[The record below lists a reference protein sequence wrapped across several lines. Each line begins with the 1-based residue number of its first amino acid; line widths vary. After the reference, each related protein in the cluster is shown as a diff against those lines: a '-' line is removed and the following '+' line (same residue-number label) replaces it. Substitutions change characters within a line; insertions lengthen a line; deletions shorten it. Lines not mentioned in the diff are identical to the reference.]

1 MPPPKKKDDDSD
13 KVSLLILRRRGGHED
28 HGHHGG
34 AWKIAYADFVTA
46 MMAFFLLMWLL
57 NSTNKSD
64 KQGIADFFNKPL
76 SVAMA
81 GGKSV
86 SAADSILNAG
96 GKDLT
101 TSTPAETQHGDD
113 SKKQDAVLVPNAT
126 TQASADSQTS
136 PQASLMPAVA
146 TRDSTSQAEQKD
158 DAQRLSALK
167 ERLDK
172 MIEMNPKLSQFRNQI
187 KIDITT
193 EGLRIQIVDAQNRPM
208 FATGKAVLEP
218 YAKEILDQIGTALND
233 VSNHISI
240 AGHTD
245 SAPYAGGESGYSNW
259 ELSSERAN
267 SARRELGVGGLAEQ
281 KVLQVRGLADAL
293 PLTKAD
299 PAEPSNRRISIVVL
313 NKRTEDAFFRDGGRT
328 DLSSPGQ
335 LPAALG
341 ESKGNAG
348 ASATMTSTGSAS
360 GGGISGAP
368 AKVTSVSTGPAA
380 PAPDKSAANEAASA
394 QAVIAR
400 IKAASGAPGTTA
412 PSGAVAAASTTPVKT
427 SSAGAIA
434 APATAPARE
443 GTGTV
448 ATAPVREGTRP
459 VATASAKDGAGPV
472 ATAPAKDS
480 AKPLATAPAKD
491 NTGPVTTAVFDSQP
505 THAEGNLGR

>member
-1 MPPPKKKDDDSD
+1 MPPPRKKESETA
-13 KVSLLILRRRGGHED
+13 KVSLLILRRRGGQDD
-28 HGHHGG
+28 HPHHGG

-64 KQGIADFFNKPL
+64 KQGIADFFKRPL
-76 SVAMA
+76 AVAMA
-81 GGKSV
+81 SGRSV
-86 SAADSILNAG
+86 SASDSILDGG

-101 TSTPAETQHGDD
+101 TSRPGETRHGDD
-113 SKKQDAVLVPNAT
+113 SKQQNPVLVPNST
-126 TQASADSQTS
+126 TQASADAHTD

-146 TRDSTSQAEQKD
+146 TSQTAAKTQSEQND

-167 ERLDK
+167 TRLDK
-172 MIEMNPKLSQFRNQI
+172 MVEMNPKLAQFRNQI

-218 YAKEILDQIGTALND
+218 YAKEILDEIGTALND

-245 SAPYAGGESGYSNW
+245 SAPYAGAESGYSNW

-267 SARRELGVGGLAEQ
+267 AARRELGVGGLAEQ

-293 PLTKAD
+293 PLNKAN

-335 LPAALG
+335 LPTALG
-341 ESKGNAG
+341 ASKTGVG
-348 ASATMTSTGSAS
+348 AARVP
-360 GGGISGAP
+360 GA
-368 AKVTSVSTGPAA
+368 AKVTP
-380 PAPDKSAANEAASA
+380 
-394 QAVIAR
+394 
-400 IKAASGAPGTTA
+400 
-412 PSGAVAAASTTPVKT
+412 VATPVKT
-427 SSAGAIA
+427 GDAGAI
-434 APATAPARE
+434 TL
-443 GTGTV
+443 
-448 ATAPVREGTRP
+448 
-459 VATASAKDGAGPV
+459 
-472 ATAPAKDS
+472 PAKDS
-480 AKPLATAPAKD
+480 
-491 NTGPVTTAVFDSQP
+491 TGTVTTAVFANPSAR
-505 THAEGNLGR
+505 AEGTAGR

>member
-1 MPPPKKKDDDSD
+1 MPPPKKKEGETD
-13 KVSLLILRRRGGHED
+13 KVSLLILRRRGGHGD
-28 HGHHGG
+28 HPHHGG

-76 SVAMA
+76 AVAMA

-86 SAADSILNAG
+86 SASDSILDGG

-101 TSTPAETQHGDD
+101 TSRPGETRHGDD
-113 SKKQDAVLVPNAT
+113 SKKQNPVLVPNAT
-126 TQASADSQTS
+126 TQTSADAQTD
-136 PQASLMPAVA
+136 PQSSLMPAVA
-146 TRDSTSQAEQKD
+146 TSQSGAKSQSEQAD

-167 ERLDK
+167 ARLDK
-172 MIEMNPKLSQFRNQI
+172 MIEMNPNLAQFRNQI

-245 SAPYAGGESGYSNW
+245 SAPYAGAESGYSNW

-293 PLTKAD
+293 PLNKAD

-341 ESKGNAG
+341 ETNTNAG
-348 ASATMTSTGSAS
+348 TSTSMAATSGPAHGAGGSV
-360 GGGISGAP
+360 GSGA
-368 AKVTSVSTGPAA
+368 KVAALPTAPAA
-380 PAPDKSAANEAASA
+380 PGADRSATNDGVSP
-394 QAVIAR
+394 QAVVAR
-400 IKAASGAPGTTA
+400 IKSEVGAAGVPGTT
-412 PSGAVAAASTTPVKT
+412 PAAPVKT
-427 SSAGAIA
+427 SAA
-434 APATAPARE
+434 APVK
-443 GTGTV
+443 TV
-448 ATAPVREGTRP
+448 ATGSITL
-459 VATASAKDGAGPV
+459 
-472 ATAPAKDS
+472 PAKDS
-480 AKPLATAPAKD
+480 A
-491 NTGPVTTAVFDSQP
+491 GPVTTAVFANQP
-505 THAEGNLGR
+505 THAEGAIGH

>member
-1 MPPPKKKDDDSD
+1 MPAPKKKDGETD
-13 KVSLLILRRRGGHED
+13 KVSLLILRRRGGHDD
-28 HGHHGG
+28 HPHHGG

-86 SAADSILNAG
+86 SAADSILDGG

-101 TSTPAETQHGDD
+101 TSRPGETRHGDD
-113 SKKQDAVLVPNAT
+113 SKQQNPVLVPNAT
-126 TQASADSQTS
+126 TQASADAQTD

-146 TRDSTSQAEQKD
+146 TSQTAAKSQTEQND

-167 ERLDK
+167 ARLDE

-218 YAKEILDQIGTALND
+218 YAKEILDQIGIALND

-245 SAPYAGGESGYSNW
+245 SAPYVGAESGYSNW

-293 PLTKAD
+293 PLNKAD

-341 ESKGNAG
+341 ESKTNGGASIPMATTRGSGGGAAVVARIQAAAG
-348 ASATMTSTGSAS
+348 ASGVPGTA
-360 GGGISGAP
+360 
-368 AKVTSVSTGPAA
+368 
-380 PAPDKSAANEAASA
+380 EAA
-394 QAVIAR
+394 
-400 IKAASGAPGTTA
+400 
-412 PSGAVAAASTTPVKT
+412 PVKT
-427 SSAGAIA
+427 SATGAIT
-434 APATAPARE
+434 PA
-443 GTGTV
+443 
-448 ATAPVREGTRP
+448 
-459 VATASAKDGAGPV
+459 
-472 ATAPAKDS
+472 AKDS
-480 AKPLATAPAKD
+480 
-491 NTGPVTTAVFDSQP
+491 TGPVTTAVFSNQP
-505 THAEGNLGR
+505 AHAEGSLGR